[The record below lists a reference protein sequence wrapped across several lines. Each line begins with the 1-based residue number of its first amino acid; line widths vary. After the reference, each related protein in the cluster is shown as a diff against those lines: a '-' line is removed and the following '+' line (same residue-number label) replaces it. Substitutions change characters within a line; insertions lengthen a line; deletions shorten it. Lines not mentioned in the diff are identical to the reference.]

1 MVMVVKV
8 VKNQYITKKMPRSVD
23 PKLKQLQAQYQLMHG
38 KRISEGRLVEMAVD
52 EVLAHGV
59 LTRKG
64 DGRGV
69 LAITGMFKGRKGT
82 NAAKDLD
89 KVVYGV

>member
-1 MVMVVKV
+1 MVVKV

-23 PKLKQLQAQYQLMHG
+23 PKLKQLQAQYQLAYG
-38 KRISEGRLVEMAVD
+38 KRVSEGRLVEMAVD
-52 EVLAHGV
+52 EALAHSV

-69 LAITGMFKGRKGT
+69 LAIAGMFKGRKGM
-82 NAAKDLD
+82 NVAKELD
-89 KVVYGV
+89 DVVYGV